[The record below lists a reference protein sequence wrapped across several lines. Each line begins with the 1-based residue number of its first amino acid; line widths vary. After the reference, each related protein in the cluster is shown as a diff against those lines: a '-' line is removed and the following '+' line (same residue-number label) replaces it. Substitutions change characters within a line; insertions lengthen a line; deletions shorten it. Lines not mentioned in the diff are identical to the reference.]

1 MRFESAWEAGG
12 KNQKYVRQLSKLL
25 AELLK
30 QIEELHKNAVEKFV
44 KSSNFKWM
52 HRNVPTG
59 KGETADETG
68 MVRLKS
74 RLYRPKTLG
83 FTLTPPPMNHHL
95 HHHLSY
101 ADSFLVYENIQI
113 SILFKKICYKVVI
126 KIPIPIKNV
135 SLMRR
140 LSHFVVV
147 TNLLTVCIR
156 HLK

>member
-1 MRFESAWEAGG
+1 MRSWWKKSKICAPTIQIVGRIVETNRRITQKRCREIREIFEF
-12 KNQKYVRQLSKLL
+12 Q
-25 AELLK
+25 
-30 QIEELHKNAVEKFV
+30 
-44 KSSNFKWM
+44 WM

-113 SILFKKICYKVVI
+113 SIFFKKICYKVVI